1 MTKQPKGLEMTKYEI
16 WQDLRKQVKVARS
29 ERDIQQAAIT
39 RCEWNNLEKSCI
51 TVFQVKSIDV
61 PNENLSDSNF
71 SLRYCGEF
79 GKPCENK
86 ACPMYLANRK
96 YEEAEVVLQ
105 GLKKARNK
113 AFWNMFTR
121 SK

>member
-1 MTKQPKGLEMTKYEI
+1 MTKYEI
-16 WQDLRKQVKVARS
+16 WKDLRKQVKVARS

-39 RCEWNNLEKSCI
+39 KCEWNNLEKSCI

-61 PNENLSDSNF
+61 PNENLLDSNF
-71 SLRYCGEF
+71 LLKYCSEF

-86 ACPMYLANRK
+86 TCPMYLANRK
-96 YEEAEVVLQ
+96 YEEAEIVLQ

>member
-1 MTKQPKGLEMTKYEI
+1 MTKYEI

-39 RCEWNNLEKSCI
+39 KCEWNNPEKACI
-51 TVFQVKSIDV
+51 KVFHVQSIV
-61 PNENLSDSNF
+61 VSNGNLSDCNLL
-71 SLRYCGEF
+71 LRYCNEF

-86 ACPMYLANRK
+86 TCPMYLANRK
-96 YEEAEVVLQ
+96 YEEAEIVLR
-105 GLKKARNK
+105 GLKKVRNK
-113 AFWNMFTR
+113 AFWNIFVR

>member
-1 MTKQPKGLEMTKYEI
+1 MTKYEI
-16 WQDLRKQVKVARS
+16 WQDLKKQVKVARS
-29 ERDIQQAAIT
+29 ERDAKQAVIT
-39 RCEWNNLEKSCI
+39 KCEWNNPEKACV
-51 TVFQVKSIDV
+51 TVFQVQSIGV
-61 PNENLSDSNF
+61 PSENLSDSNF

-86 ACPMYLANRK
+86 TCPMYPANRE
-96 YEEAEVVLQ
+96 YEEAEIVLQ
-105 GLKKARNK
+105 GLKRARNK

>member
-1 MTKQPKGLEMTKYEI
+1 MTKYEI

-29 ERDIQQAAIT
+29 ERDAQQAAIT
-39 RCEWNNLEKSCI
+39 KCEWINPEKSCI
-51 TVFQVKSIDV
+51 TVFQVKHIGVS
-61 PNENLSDSNF
+61 NENLSDCNF
-71 SLRYCGEF
+71 SLRYCCEF

-86 ACPMYLANRK
+86 TCPMYLANRK
-96 YEEAEVVLQ
+96 YEEAEIVLK

-113 AFWNMFTR
+113 AFWNMFVR

>member
-1 MTKQPKGLEMTKYEI
+1 MTKYEI

-39 RCEWNNLEKSCI
+39 KCEWNNPEKACI
-51 TVFQVKSIDV
+51 KVFHVQSIV
-61 PNENLSDSNF
+61 VSNGNLSDSNF
-71 SLRYCGEF
+71 LLRYCGEF

-86 ACPMYLANRK
+86 ACLMYLANRK
-96 YEEAEVVLQ
+96 YEEAEIVLR

-113 AFWNMFTR
+113 AFWNIFVR

>member
-1 MTKQPKGLEMTKYEI
+1 MTKYEI
-16 WQDLRKQVKVARS
+16 WKDLRKQVKVARS

-39 RCEWNNLEKSCI
+39 KCEWNNLEKSCI

-71 SLRYCGEF
+71 LLRYCGEF

-96 YEEAEVVLQ
+96 YEEAEIVLQ

>member
-1 MTKQPKGLEMTKYEI
+1 MTKYEI
-16 WQDLRKQVKVARS
+16 WQDLRKQVKIARS
-29 ERDIQQAAIT
+29 ERDTQQATIT
-39 RCEWNNLEKSCI
+39 KCEWNNPEKSCI
-51 TVFQVKSIDV
+51 KVFQVQSVGV
-61 PNENLSDSNF
+61 PNENLSDCNF
-71 SLRYCGEF
+71 SLRYCDEF

-86 ACPMYLANRK
+86 ACPMYPANRE
-96 YEEAEVVLQ
+96 YEEAEIVLQ